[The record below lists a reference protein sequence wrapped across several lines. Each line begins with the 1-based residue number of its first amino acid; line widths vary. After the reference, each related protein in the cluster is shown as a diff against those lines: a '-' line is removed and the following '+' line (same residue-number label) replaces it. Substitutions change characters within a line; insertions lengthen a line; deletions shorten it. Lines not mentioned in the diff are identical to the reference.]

1 MLTKYLKPTRGVVLM
16 PERGYREL
24 PADGANVPVN
34 SYYQSLLR
42 FGDVVEVLRPVPAE
56 AARPE
61 PVATK
66 KAPTRAP
73 AADAKAD
80 S

>member
-1 MLTKYLKPTRGVVLM
+1 MLTKFLKPTRGVVLM

-24 PADGANVPVN
+24 PVGGANVPVN

-42 FGDVVEVLRPVPAE
+42 FGDVVEVSRPAPAE
-56 AARPE
+56 VSRPA
-61 PVATK
+61 PVAK
-66 KAPTRAP
+66 KAAVRPAP
-73 AADAKAD
+73 ADAQGD

>member
-1 MLTKYLKPTRGVVLM
+1 MLTKFLKPTRGVVLM

-24 PADGANVPVN
+24 PAGGANVPVN

-42 FGDVVEVLRPVPAE
+42 FGDVVEVTRPAPAE
-56 AARPE
+56 VQRPAPVAKRGAARPT
-61 PVATK
+61 PV
-66 KAPTRAP
+66 
-73 AADAKAD
+73 DAQGD